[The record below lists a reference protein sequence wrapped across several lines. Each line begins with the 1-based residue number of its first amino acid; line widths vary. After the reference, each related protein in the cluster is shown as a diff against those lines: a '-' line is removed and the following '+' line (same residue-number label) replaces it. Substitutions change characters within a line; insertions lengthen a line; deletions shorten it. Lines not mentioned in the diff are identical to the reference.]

1 MKLKIDRNSI
11 KKRTCAQDAP
21 RGPQDAPRTLQD
33 APETAQDACKTRP
46 RRPKTPPRRPK
57 TPPRRSQ
64 RRPKMRPRRSKDTLR
79 GSQRPPNLGFLLDFK
94 LEPCWGWI
102 LEVFGVFLCRVLD
115 GFSTV
120 FEVDSR
126 RKSQGNSHA
135 SKPQDTS
142 NKTPRYLQ
150 TWASEGSF
158 YVIFTLF
165 LCYSYVN
172 LTLA

>member
-1 MKLKIDRNSI
+1 MHPRRA
-11 KKRTCAQDAP
+11 KR
-21 RGPQDAPRTLQD
+21 PQDAPRTLQD

-64 RRPKMRPRRSKDTLR
+64 RRPKTPPRRSKDTPR
-79 GSQRPPNLGFLLDFK
+79 GSQRPPILGFLMDFK
-94 LEPCWGWI
+94 LESCWGWI
-102 LEVFGVFLCRVLD
+102 LEVFEVFLWCFLD
-115 GFSTV
+115 GFSNV
-120 FEVDSR
+120 FEVVSR
-126 RKSQGNSHA
+126 RIFQGNSHA

-142 NKTPRYLQ
+142 NKTPRHLQ

-165 LCYSYVN
+165 LCYSYVI
-172 LTLA
+172 LMLA